1 MNELVNSSA
10 LWCELLVTA
19 LETYGIKYACI
30 SPGSRNT
37 PLVLAFQK
45 SKKIKCYIHVDER
58 SSGFFALGL
67 VYQTKSPVVIIT
79 TSGTAVTELYPAVVE
94 AFYKHAPLLLLTAD
108 RPQAMHDTGANQT
121 INQVNIFKNHVRGY
135 YEAGMP
141 KINKPSLFNFS
152 KKIASA
158 VADSISKKGPIQF
171 NFPFAKPFE
180 PSEGT
185 DEASQSFVESMH
197 REFSKNSL
205 HIYYKNKKNNDI
217 QYLVDLLQGSSKIM
231 IILGNS
237 KYKENIV
244 NELLKLSKTLNAP
257 IFADGFSN
265 MRFLKKE
272 HKNIITNFSSFLKS
286 ETIKKSITPRLIL
299 QFGDTPVS
307 SSLLEFFKESEANK
321 ILIHKFGEMKDPSR
335 TAGKVVSG
343 KTDWICKVLNNAIS
357 IKPKEEQIKFLNSV
371 IKIDETA
378 GEIKDL
384 FLESTSFPFEG
395 NIINSIL
402 AELPDE
408 SNLMVSNSLPARDFD
423 NFAEYSNRIKI
434 FNNRGASGIDGIIS
448 TAAGIA
454 TQGENPSVL
463 IIGDLAFYHDI
474 SGLLALKKYEI
485 PLIII
490 LLNND
495 GGAIFETLPIA
506 KEKDIQF
513 EEYFKTP
520 IDLDYKSIV
529 KGFGGNYKL
538 ISSSAS
544 LMKEFKSAKKKANF
558 SVLEIKIDSKLS
570 QNEREKFWAVLTAQV
585 EAEHGNFE

>member
-1 MNELVNSSA
+1 M
-10 LWCELLVTA
+10 
-19 LETYGIKYACI
+19 
-30 SPGSRNT
+30 
-37 PLVLAFQK
+37 
-45 SKKIKCYIHVDER
+45 
-58 SSGFFALGL
+58 
-67 VYQTKSPVVIIT
+67 
-79 TSGTAVTELYPAVVE
+79 
-94 AFYKHAPLLLLTAD
+94 
-108 RPQAMHDTGANQT
+108 
-121 INQVNIFKNHVRGY
+121 
-135 YEAGMP
+135 
-141 KINKPSLFNFS
+141 
-152 KKIASA
+152 
-158 VADSISKKGPIQF
+158 
-171 NFPFAKPFE
+171 
-180 PSEGT
+180 
-185 DEASQSFVESMH
+185 
-197 REFSKNSL
+197 
-205 HIYYKNKKNNDI
+205 
-217 QYLVDLLQGSSKIM
+217 
-231 IILGNS
+231 
-237 KYKENIV
+237 
-244 NELLKLSKTLNAP
+244 
-257 IFADGFSN
+257 
-265 MRFLKKE
+265 
-272 HKNIITNFSSFLKS
+272 
-286 ETIKKSITPRLIL
+286 
-299 QFGDTPVS
+299 
-307 SSLLEFFKESEANK
+307 LEFFKESEANK

-544 LMKEFKSAKKKANF
+544 LMKEFKSAKKKDKF
-558 SVLEIKIDSKLS
+558 SVLEIKIDSKQS

>member
-1 MNELVNSSA
+1 MNELVNNNL
-10 LWCELLVTA
+10 LWAELLVTA
-19 LETYGIKYACI
+19 LETYGIKYACL

-45 SKKIKCYIHVDER
+45 SKKIKSFVHVDER
-58 SSGFFALGL
+58 SSGFFAIGL
-67 VYQTKSPVVIIT
+67 VYQTKSPVVIVT

-94 AFYKHAPLLLLTAD
+94 AYYKHIPLLLLTAD
-108 RPQAMHDTGANQT
+108 RPQSMHNIGANQT

-141 KINKPSLFNFS
+141 KINKPSLFGFS
-152 KKIASA
+152 KKISSA

-180 PSEGT
+180 PSAGT
-185 DEASQSFVESMH
+185 DDVSPSFVESMH

-237 KYKENIV
+237 KYKENIID
-244 NELLKLSKTLNAP
+244 ELLKLSKTLNAP

-265 MRFLKKE
+265 IRFLKKDN
-272 HKNIITNFSSFLKS
+272 KNIITNFSSFFKS
-286 ETIKKSITPRLIL
+286 ESVRKSINPRLII

-307 SSLLEFFKESEANK
+307 TALLQFFKESEANK
-321 ILIHKFGEMKDPSR
+321 ILVHKFGETQDPSG
-335 TAGKVVSG
+335 TAGKVISG
-343 KTDWICKVLNNAIS
+343 KTDWICRVLNNTLEV
-357 IKPKEEQIKFLNSV
+357 KPKEEQIEFLNSC
-371 IKIDETA
+371 IKLDEA
-378 GEIKDL
+378 SSEIKDL

-395 NIINSIL
+395 KIINDLLS
-402 AELPDE
+402 ELTDE
-408 SNLMVSNSLPARDFD
+408 SNVMVSNSLPARDFD
-423 NFAEYSNRIKI
+423 YFAEYNNHVKI
-434 FNNRGASGIDGIIS
+434 FSNRGASGIDGIIS
-448 TAAGIA
+448 TAAGMA
-454 TQGENPSVL
+454 AQSEKTSVL
-463 IIGDLAFYHDI
+463 FIGDLAFYHDI

-490 LLNND
+490 LFNND
-495 GGAIFETLPIA
+495 GGAIFETLPIG

-520 IDLDYKSIV
+520 IGLDYKSIV
-529 KGFGGNYKL
+529 KGFSGNYKL

-544 LMKEFKSAKKKANF
+544 LMKEFKSAKKKKTF
-558 SVLEIKIDSKLS
+558 SVLEIKIDSKTS
-570 QNEREKFWAVLTAQV
+570 ENEREKFWTVLKAQV
-585 EAEHGNFE
+585 EADNGNIE